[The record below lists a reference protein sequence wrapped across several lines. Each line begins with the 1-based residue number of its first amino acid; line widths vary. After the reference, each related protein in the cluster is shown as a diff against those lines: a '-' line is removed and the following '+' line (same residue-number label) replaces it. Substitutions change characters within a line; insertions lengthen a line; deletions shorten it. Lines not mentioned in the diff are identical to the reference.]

1 VLIRFKSGRPDYVAV
16 AYRSRC
22 GGVGCV
28 ELIDPG
34 RVHFGNRLT
43 ENAILR
49 IVAANCPVD
58 LAGLIVPYARKM
70 PSASPESYSETG

>member
-1 VLIRFKSGRPDYVAV
+1 MAFH
-16 AYRSRC
+16 SRC
-22 GGVGCV
+22 GGVERV

-34 RVHFGNRLT
+34 RVHFSNRLT
-43 ENAILR
+43 ENAILW

-70 PSASPESYSETG
+70 PSGSPESYSETE